1 MIELLSTYSSGE
13 IIVFVFMLLI
23 ALKEI
28 LELFKYFN
36 NILKKQ
42 YKKSSAQN
50 EQMQEVLTEIKEI
63 KKDIGELKKE
73 FDKNDRKLET
83 LIESDKDSI
92 KAFIVEKHHTHVGR
106 LKWIDDYTMD
116 VLEKRYVHY
125 KDEGGNSYAAHL
137 MADLRELPK
146 NPPEEEEE

>member
-23 ALKEI
+23 ALKET

-36 NILKKQ
+36 NILKKR
-42 YKKSSAQN
+42 YKKSSAQD

-73 FDKNDRKLET
+73 FDKNDQKLET

-92 KAFIVEKHHTHVGR
+92 KAFIVEKHHAHVEKF
-106 LKWIDDYTMD
+106 KWIDDYTMD

-137 MADLRELPK
+137 MEDLRELPK
-146 NPPEEEEE
+146 NPPEEE

>member
-23 ALKEI
+23 ALKET

-36 NILKKQ
+36 NILKKR
-42 YKKSSAQN
+42 YKKSSAQD
-50 EQMQEVLTEIKEI
+50 EIKEI

-137 MADLRELPK
+137 MEDLRELPK
-146 NPPEEEEE
+146 NPPEEEE

>member
-42 YKKSSAQN
+42 YKKSSAQD
-50 EQMQEVLTEIKEI
+50 EQMQEMLTEIKEI

-73 FDKNDRKLET
+73 FDKNGK
-83 LIESDKDSI
+83 
-92 KAFIVEKHHTHVGR
+92 F
-106 LKWIDDYTMD
+106 
-116 VLEKRYVHY
+116 
-125 KDEGGNSYAAHL
+125 
-137 MADLRELPK
+137 
-146 NPPEEEEE
+146 

>member
-23 ALKEI
+23 ALKET

-42 YKKSSAQN
+42 YKKSSAQD
-50 EQMQEVLTEIKEI
+50 EQMQEVLAEIKGV

-73 FDKNDRKLET
+73 FDKK
-83 LIESDKDSI
+83 
-92 KAFIVEKHHTHVGR
+92 
-106 LKWIDDYTMD
+106 
-116 VLEKRYVHY
+116 
-125 KDEGGNSYAAHL
+125 
-137 MADLRELPK
+137 
-146 NPPEEEEE
+146 

>member
-23 ALKEI
+23 ALKET

-42 YKKSSAQN
+42 YKKSSAQD

-73 FDKNDRKLET
+73 FDKNDQKKL
-83 LIESDKDSI
+83 
-92 KAFIVEKHHTHVGR
+92 
-106 LKWIDDYTMD
+106 
-116 VLEKRYVHY
+116 
-125 KDEGGNSYAAHL
+125 
-137 MADLRELPK
+137 
-146 NPPEEEEE
+146 